1 VDTELRLSKL
11 LQENNSPNSSAKRN
25 VMRKRNQGQETSN
38 MKMSS
43 ISPSFGECS
52 VPIKDFAIESSSLL
66 KHIPSID

>member
-1 VDTELRLSKL
+1 
-11 LQENNSPNSSAKRN
+11 
-25 VMRKRNQGQETSN
+25 

-52 VPIKDFAIESSSLL
+52 VPIKDFAIESSSLR